1 MGGGMYQL
9 GARDHQVFPLDS
21 EMDIREVRIDV
32 LNNWGAEDRTCVPL
46 VQFHITEQWSGAP
59 L

>member
-1 MGGGMYQL
+1 
-9 GARDHQVFPLDS
+9 
-21 EMDIREVRIDV
+21 MDIREVRIDG
-32 LNNWGAEDRTCVPL
+32 LNNWGAEDRTCVPP

>member
-1 MGGGMYQL
+1 MGGGTYQI
-9 GARDHQVFPLDS
+9 FPLDS
-21 EMDIREVRIDV
+21 GMDIRGARIDV

-46 VQFHITEQWSGAP
+46 VQFHITEQSSGAP